1 MDVTF
6 GGRFY
11 FCYSKS
17 MLTVLI
23 FIVVLGVLV
32 LVHEFGHF
40 ITAKRAGM
48 KVEEFGFGFPP
59 KIFSIKK
66 GETRYSLNLIPFGGF
81 VKIYGED
88 GDDRSNPRSFSA
100 KSAGTRSRVIVA
112 GVVMNIL
119 LAFVLLSI
127 GNLFGLRVGLTGD
140 ETARVSDVK
149 IQITQ
154 VTAHSPAGDADLRT
168 LDNIVGAT
176 QGDQHVA
183 FTTTADTQKYIRD
196 HAGQAIT
203 IEIERG
209 SEQMMKTVTPRVNP
223 PAGEGALGISLAA
236 TGIVKYPWYQALYRG
251 AQVTGILFINTLIG
265 YFTIIK
271 NIFALGTPGADL
283 TGPVGIAKITGQA
296 ARIGFTYLMQF
307 TAIISINLAVLN
319 VIPFPAL
326 DGGRLLFI
334 LVEKIKRSPLS
345 KRVEGTA
352 NAIGFSLLIILM
364 IYVTSKDIIRLF

>member
-1 MDVTF
+1 
-6 GGRFY
+6 
-11 FCYSKS
+11 

-23 FIVVLGVLV
+23 FIIVLGVLV

-88 GDDRSNPRSFSA
+88 GEDRSNARSFSA
-100 KSAGTRSRVIVA
+100 KPAGTRARVIAA
-112 GVVMNIL
+112 GVIMNIL

-140 ETARVSDVK
+140 ETARVSDIKV
-149 IQITQ
+149 QITQ
-154 VTAHSPAGDADLRT
+154 VVANSPAADADLRT
-168 LDNIVGAT
+168 LDNIVGVA
-176 QGDQHVA
+176 QGDQRIA

-196 HAGQAIT
+196 HAGQPIT
-203 IEIERG
+203 LEIERG
-209 SEQMMKTVTPRVNP
+209 NDKIVKTVTPRVNP
-223 PAGEGALGISLAA
+223 PVGEGALGISLAA

-271 NIFALGTPGADL
+271 NIFAFGAPGVDL

-334 LVEKIKRSPLS
+334 LIEKIKRSPLS

-352 NAIGFSLLIILM
+352 NAIGFSLLILLM